1 MIFKRTIFKSVL
13 ESLDEYPVTLITGA
27 RQVGK
32 TTLVSYFEK
41 NANFKYLS
49 FDDTNALK
57 EAKENPKK
65 FLEKYGYP
73 LILDEVQRVPAIF
86 IEIECIVNE
95 VRKNKGSQAANG
107 MYILTGSQKF
117 NLMKEVSESMSGRVG
132 IINMQPL
139 SQAEIRGWDEIPFK
153 VDNDYLFNLEEKRQ
167 ISDDEIYK
175 SIINGFYPARWEIEN
190 KPIKNYYSNY
200 IKTYI
205 DRDVSQL
212 INLTDKQKFENLL
225 RILASLTGEEF
236 IADNIA
242 KTLGVDKNTVNAWT
256 NIAITGDIITML
268 PPYYEDSINK
278 RIIKRNKLYFNDT
291 GLACYLLGID
301 TPQTLKRSAFKGR
314 IFETYIFNEI
324 RKSYLN
330 NNIEPNFFFYR
341 DNNQNEIDLIILNDG
356 KLYLV
361 ESKSGKN
368 FSKDDIK
375 GFKQVENSKY
385 DIMGKTILCLTDES
399 YRILSNVYAFNV
411 KCI

>member
-57 EAKENPKK
+57 EAKENPKQ

-139 SQAEIRGWDEIPFK
+139 SQAEIRGWDELPFK
-153 VDNDYLFNLEEKRQ
+153 VDNDYLFNLEETRQ

-200 IKTYI
+200 VKTYI

-242 KTLGVDKNTVNAWT
+242 KTLGIDKNTVNAWT

-361 ESKSGKN
+361 ESKSGKK